1 MSFFHST
8 EVIVTNSLT
17 LRLSQEEE
25 TAVEIHFP
33 AGSEEMQSSL
43 ETGLQMLLS
52 MEEGLDNSGLN

>member
-1 MSFFHST
+1 LKFKLNST
-8 EVIVTNSLT
+8 III
-17 LRLSQEEE
+17 RLSQEEE

-52 MEEGLDNSGLN
+52 MEEGLDSSGLN

>member
-1 MSFFHST
+1 MSFYST
-8 EVIVTNSLT
+8 EVKLTNFST

-52 MEEGLDNSGLN
+52 MEEGLDSSGLN